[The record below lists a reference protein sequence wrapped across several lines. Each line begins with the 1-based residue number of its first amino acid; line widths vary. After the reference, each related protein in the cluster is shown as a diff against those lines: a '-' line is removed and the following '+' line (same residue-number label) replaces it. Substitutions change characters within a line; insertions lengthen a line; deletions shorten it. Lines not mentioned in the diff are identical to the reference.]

1 VVRQLGDKVARWW
14 SGRSVGAH
22 SGAGDEERRAS
33 EGLVRCGVLRGSS
46 GRLL

>member
-1 VVRQLGDKVARWW
+1 VSGGEAVGRQGGAVV
-14 SGRSVGAH
+14 VGVH

-33 EGLVRCGVLRGSS
+33 EGLVRCVVLRGSS